1 MASVGVINGTIMRL
15 YFNTT
20 GSTYAVI
27 GNSQEVTFEFTQSVR
42 DSTSQDSGG
51 NASFLEGK
59 RVRNITFASL
69 HSEDAA
75 VGFWSYYDK
84 LAGSDRGLCGGRIST
99 AVSGDRYL
107 EFVGWVTQITLTN
120 GGVEG
125 NCAFNGAIQVTGA
138 VTKSTVAP

>member
-1 MASVGVINGTIMRL
+1 MASTGVINGTILRL

-27 GNSQEVTFEFTQSVR
+27 GNSTEVTFEFTQSVR
-42 DSTSQDSGG
+42 ETSNQDSGG
-51 NASFLEGK
+51 NATFLEGK
-59 RVRNITFASL
+59 RVRNITFSAL
-69 HSEDAA
+69 HSEDAT

-84 LAGSDRGLCGGRIST
+84 LAGSERGLCGGRVNT
-99 AVSGDRYL
+99 GVSGDRFL
-107 EFVGWVTQITLTN
+107 EFIGYVTQLSLTN

-138 VTKSTVAP
+138 VTKSTNA